1 MEDQLTAHLDRGWDL
16 AQKGDPAGA
25 SACAKRALEIDPQS
39 PEVHN
44 LMGFAAA
51 LEGDADEAL
60 EHYRQAIALDETY
73 FEAML
78 NAAEVMIAPLGDHDG
93 AIVQIEEALDYAET
107 DEEIADCILLKVDA
121 LMAKADY
128 EEAKRAMKML
138 PDGPFNGPT
147 YLFLIGRA
155 WYELGQIDKAAPLIE
170 QAAKAD
176 PQSADAQYYL
186 GLVRDEQGDSRGATE
201 ALLRSRSLDAM
212 RAPPPW
218 APSPE
223 AFATV
228 VRGVIEKLD
237 MVLARYVREA
247 EVYVVDLPGAELV
260 VDGVDPR
267 ALLVLD
273 TPPTEEGAATR
284 GAHLR
289 LPAQRRASLRRARG
303 NGWRAR
309 DRPRAR
315 SHRRVPRRPAT
326 RQERAQLALARRAP
340 RRVVRRTPHATARPG
355 EVIAREP
362 PGSNLRPR
370 TRQPMTAR
378 GRSVQLPG
386 SKLAPPGIR
395 LAPPAV
401 ELSTTL
407 GHRREPARVRLR
419 TSRGHGQEA
428 QGSRLRP
435 RAISCWR
442 SRGQGDEPAR
452 SSLGIPAV
460 EEKLPRRHRREPARS
475 TS

>member
-1 MEDQLTAHLDRGWDL
+1 MAWGFPRPAAGALARDLTESLSSGKESRSLRFPRARPMEDQLTAHLDRGWDL
-16 AQKGDPAGA
+16 AQKGDSAGA
-25 SACAKRALEIDPQS
+25 SACAKRALEIDPLS

-51 LEGDADEAL
+51 LEGEADEAL

-170 QAAKAD
+170 HAAKVD

-201 ALLRSRSLDAM
+201 ALLRSRSLDSPRPPPS
-212 RAPPPW
+212 RAPRP
-218 APSPE
+218 A
-223 AFATV
+223 AFAAV

-237 MVLARYVREA
+237 LVLARYVREA
-247 EVYVVDLPGAELV
+247 EVYIVDLPGAELV

-273 TPPTEEGAATR
+273 
-284 GAHLR
+284 
-289 LPAQRRASLRRARG
+289 
-303 NGWRAR
+303 
-309 DRPRAR
+309 
-315 SHRRVPRRPAT
+315 
-326 RQERAQLALARRAP
+326 
-340 RRVVRRTPHATARPG
+340 
-355 EVIAREP
+355 
-362 PGSNLRPR
+362 
-370 TRQPMTAR
+370 
-378 GRSVQLPG
+378 
-386 SKLAPPGIR
+386 
-395 LAPPAV
+395 APPAQD
-401 ELSTTL
+401 
-407 GHRREPARVRLR
+407 GAPARVRVFVYQR
-419 TSRGHGQEA
+419 NVERA
-428 QGSRLRP
+428 AGSL
-435 RAISCWR
+435 
-442 SRGQGDEPAR
+442 E
-452 SSLGIPAV
+452 AV
-460 EEKLPRRHRREPARS
+460 EGELSGALEREVTAVFLEGQKPEKS
-475 TS
+475 Q